1 VHTGQHY
8 DENMTKVFFEELDV
22 AAPKYNLGIHSNR
35 HGSQTG
41 RMLEAIEGTLTELR
55 PNCVLVFGDTN
66 STLAGALAAAK
77 LHIPVAHVEA
87 GLRCFNRQVPKE
99 INRICS
105 DHVSDFL
112 FAPTE
117 TAVNNLLT
125 EGISSERIH
134 RTGDVMYDA
143 ALFYGSK
150 ASPDVLPR
158 GVEPNHYVLA
168 TIHRAENTD
177 NPERL
182 SAIMEGLASV
192 AGDVPVV
199 LPLHPRSRAAVEK
212 GGTTPQSK
220 HLHVIDPV
228 GYLRMIALEKLAR
241 LIVTDSGGVQK
252 EAFFYRVPCVIL
264 RDQTEWTELVE
275 LGWNVIVP
283 PISASAVAGAIF
295 ANLDRRGREAEPYG
309 DGTASSAIATILYA
323 AFQ

>member
-1 VHTGQHY
+1 
-8 DENMTKVFFEELDV
+8 
-22 AAPKYNLGIHSNR
+22 
-35 HGSQTG
+35 
-41 RMLEAIEGTLTELR
+41 
-55 PNCVLVFGDTN
+55 
-66 STLAGALAAAK
+66 
-77 LHIPVAHVEA
+77 
-87 GLRCFNRQVPKE
+87 
-99 INRICS
+99 
-105 DHVSDFL
+105 
-112 FAPTE
+112 
-117 TAVNNLLT
+117 LLT

-283 PISASAVAGAIF
+283 PISASAVAGALF
-295 ANLDRRGREAEPYG
+295 AHLDRRGREAEPYG

>member
-1 VHTGQHY
+1 
-8 DENMTKVFFEELDV
+8 
-22 AAPKYNLGIHSNR
+22 
-35 HGSQTG
+35 
-41 RMLEAIEGTLTELR
+41 
-55 PNCVLVFGDTN
+55 
-66 STLAGALAAAK
+66 
-77 LHIPVAHVEA
+77 
-87 GLRCFNRQVPKE
+87 
-99 INRICS
+99 
-105 DHVSDFL
+105 
-112 FAPTE
+112 
-117 TAVNNLLT
+117 
-125 EGISSERIH
+125 
-134 RTGDVMYDA
+134 MYDA

-212 GGTTPQSK
+212 GSTTLQSK

-241 LIVTDSGGVQK
+241 LIVIDSGGVQK

-275 LGWNVIVP
+275 LGWNVVAP
-283 PISASAVAGAIF
+283 PISAKAVADAIL
-295 ANLDRRGREAEPYG
+295 ANFDRRGREGEPYG
-309 DGTASSAIATILYA
+309 DGGAAKAIATVLCAAIL
-323 AFQ
+323 